1 MPDHATPNLPA
12 RDFEVTEQFYSQLGF
27 ETDYRE
33 DGWMILRN
41 GGAMLEFFP
50 FPDLDPAE
58 NSFSCCIR
66 VDDLD
71 AWMTQIRSARI
82 PERNRDIPRIVAPRR
97 EPSGLTIAY
106 LVDPD
111 GTLLRLVQNPEG

>member
-27 ETDYRE
+27 ETAFKS

-41 GGAMLEFFP
+41 GGAVLEFFP
-50 FPDLDPAE
+50 FPVLDPAE
-58 NSFSCCIR
+58 SNFSCCIR
-66 VDDLD
+66 VDDLE

-82 PERNRDIPRIVAPRR
+82 PEHKQGIPRIVAPRR

-111 GTLLRLVQNPEG
+111 GSLLRLVQNPPT